1 MSDVTTSGDLSRYE
15 RVVRDV
21 ITPILTDVEA
31 LEIAGASTRA
41 GYAITVTVGEADMGR
56 VIGRG
61 GGTIQAI
68 RNVVEFA
75 GRAKGHV
82 VAIDVVDA

>member
-15 RVVRDV
+15 RVVRDI
-21 ITPILTDVEA
+21 ITPLLTDAEA
-31 LEIAGASTRA
+31 LEIEGSTTRA
-41 GYAITVTVGEADMGR
+41 GVAFTVKVGEADMGR

-68 RNVVEFA
+68 RSVVEFSGA
-75 GRAKGHV
+75 AKGHV
-82 VAIDVVDA
+82 VAVDVVDA